1 MKKKLFK
8 TLVVFLSLT
17 TLFCSAGCKEKEDEN
32 QNLATSPKVVL
43 NSYENAK
50 DMNTIWLA
58 NSFGKMERSKDEGFA
73 TDGKYS
79 AKCTIFQE
87 PWLGADAMPY
97 LYQAATVEYKNADY
111 TNFSNVSMLTMDVSN
126 TDEGTQKIGI
136 QIIYRFNINHGRGQY
151 EPIGDTINWIDLQ
164 SGYNLVNL
172 NIIKDTIPEV
182 ELEDGT
188 VINQVKGIN
197 IYFERPKDEDK
208 IFYIDNICL
217 HKTEKPVQGEPR
229 QLKENEIC
237 SFDQS
242 WQYKLLTPN
251 AGEAGEDYKPIIT
264 WQNDIVSPKANGG
277 AAVKVSFEHIKAWP
291 TTSSRYFVGLIM
303 GSDLLNYV
311 DFSKYE
317 GQDKFC
323 FDLYVPEQNGIVMM
337 NFSLA
342 RNNIYY
348 FTRQLCEGASGA
360 LPLKRGWNHYEFTI
374 DEINS
379 GEKVSS
385 KVCFATTNKMTFT
398 IWTTDTPNGVF
409 YLDNMRIEKAQ

>member
-1 MKKKLFK
+1 MKRTFFK
-8 TLVVFLSLT
+8 TVGLVLSLT
-17 TLFCSAGCKEKEDEN
+17 TLFCVVGCKDEEEQT
-32 QNLATSPKVVL
+32 QNLATSPKILL
-43 NSYENAK
+43 NSYEHAK
-50 DMNTIWLA
+50 DMNAIWL
-58 NSFGKMERSKDEGFA
+58 NNGFGKMERSKDEAYVTEGE
-73 TDGKYS
+73 YS
-79 AKCTIFQE
+79 AKCTIQKS
-87 PWLGADAMPY
+87 PWRDMGTPY
-97 LYQAATVEYKNADY
+97 LYQAATVEYKDADY
-111 TNFSNVSMLTMDVSN
+111 TNFSNVSMLTLDVTN
-126 TDEGTQKIGI
+126 TDDEPQKIGL
-136 QIIYRFNINHGRGQY
+136 QIVYDFNINAGRGAY
-151 EPIGDTINWIDLQ
+151 EVVGDTINWIDLA

-182 ELEDGT
+182 TLEDGS

-197 IYFERPKDEDK
+197 IYFERPEDEDK
-208 IFYIDNICL
+208 VFYIDNVCL
-217 HKTEKPVQGEPR
+217 HKTENPVKGEPR

-251 AGEAGEDYKPIIT
+251 GGEAGDDYKPIVT
-264 WQNDIVSPKANGG
+264 WQNDIISPKADGG
-277 AAVKVSFEHIKAWP
+277 AAVKVSFEHIKSWP

-303 GSDLLNYV
+303 GSELLNYV

-342 RNNIYY
+342 RNNTFY
-348 FTRQLCEGASGA
+348 FTKQLCEGASGA
-360 LPLKRGWNHYEFTI
+360 LPLKRGWNHYEFTV

-379 GEKVSS
+379 GEKVTSRI
-385 KVCFATTNKMTFT
+385 CFATTNKITFT

-409 YLDNMRIEKAQ
+409 YLDNMRIERAQ